1 MHSLLKD
8 RVFSGCTH
16 SHKGQCFQ
24 GVLTLTKDRVYS
36 LKGWGVFRV
45 YSLSQG
51 MGCFQGVLTLKGRGV
66 FSDRVFSGCTHS
78 LNGQGVFRVYSL
90 SQRTGCFQGVLT
102 LLKDC
107 GVLAAK
113 C

>member
-1 MHSLLKD
+1 MFSGCTHSKDGGFSGCIHSLKGQGVFRLYSLSQRTGCFQGILTLLKD
-8 RVFSGCTH
+8 RVF
-16 SHKGQCFQ
+16 Q
-24 GVLTLTKDRVYS
+24 GA
-36 LKGWGVFRV
+36 
-45 YSLSQG
+45 
-51 MGCFQGVLTLKGRGV
+51 LTLK
-66 FSDRVFSGCTHS
+66 
-78 LNGQGVFRVYSL
+78 GQGVFRVYSL